1 MKKKNLLML
10 LLGGMVMM
18 PASVMAQTSGG
29 GDDDDPMP
37 EIWRGP
43 AQNPYAYI
51 NYDETTGMAY
61 VCFVS
66 AVDDA
71 EIVVYR
77 DGVVVDCQNINAP
90 AGTQIPVD
98 LSAYGTGE
106 FTIQVR
112 RDSTLLATYSVT
124 L

>member
-1 MKKKNLLML
+1 MKKLFIF
-10 LLGGMVMM
+10 LLGEMAMM
-18 PASVMAQTSGG
+18 PVNVMAQSEGG
-29 GDDDDPMP
+29 GDNNAEPG
-37 EIWRGP
+37 IWRSP

-51 NYDETTGMAY
+51 NYDETTGIAY

-77 DGVVVDCQNINAP
+77 DGVVVDSQTINVV

-98 LSAYGTGE
+98 LSAYGAGE

>member
-1 MKKKNLLML
+1 MKKRNLLL
-10 LLGGMVMM
+10 LLLEGMLII
-18 PASVMAQTSGG
+18 PTDIKAQTESTDNNG
-29 GDDDDPMP
+29 MP
-37 EIWRGP
+37 NYPRCP

-51 NYDETTGMAY
+51 NYDETTGIAY
-61 VCFVS
+61 VCFMF

-71 EIVVYR
+71 EVAVYR
-77 DGVVVDCQNINAP
+77 DGDVVDSQTINVV

-98 LSAYGTGE
+98 LSAYGAGE

>member
-1 MKKKNLLML
+1 MKKRNLLL
-10 LLGGMVMM
+10 LLLEGMLMM
-18 PASVMAQTSGG
+18 PACVMAQTNGGG
-29 GDDDDPMP
+29 GDTFDPD
-37 EIWRGP
+37 IWRCP
-43 AQNPYAYI
+43 AQNPHAYI
-51 NYDETTGMAY
+51 NYDETTGIAY
-61 VCFVS
+61 VCFVF

-71 EIVVYR
+71 EVAVYR
-77 DGVVVDCQNINAP
+77 DGVVVDSQTINVV

-98 LSAYGTGE
+98 LSAYGAGE